1 MLLPKV
7 DHLLVQYDQPLQLM
21 RFQWLDNTY
30 THLRPA
36 LKYGRDLVAHYQP
49 VLALLDLNGLPDL
62 SIEDQLWM
70 TVNWLPTIAR
80 QKLQRVALV
89 LPATVHNQM
98 AVEALL
104 WASRHLVSFEVQ
116 FFTDTSAAL
125 DWTTESAPQIPT
137 LEAEWYLATNQLVV
151 PQPATSLTLSHQL

>member
-1 MLLPKV
+1 
-7 DHLLVQYDQPLQLM
+7 M

-30 THLRPA
+30 TLLRPA
-36 LKYGRDLVAHYQP
+36 LKYGRDLVAHYRP
-49 VLALLDLNGLPDL
+49 ALALVDLNGLPDL

-70 TVNWLPTIAR
+70 TVNWLPIIAR

-98 AVEALL
+98 AVEAVL
-104 WASRHLVSFEVQ
+104 WAGRHLVCFEVQ

-137 LEAEWYLATNQLVV
+137 LEAEWHLATTQL
-151 PQPATSLTLSHQL
+151 LTPTLAANLPLSKLL